1 MYAKY
6 CFRYDCEKFGGQ
18 CRCKPNVIGRQ
29 CTRCKPGFFGFPDC
43 KQCKCPPTATCDEE
57 TGNLSKLSV
66 VLLIKNT
73 LKSPVFGI

>member
-1 MYAKY
+1 MNIDFIRKYAKY
-6 CFRYDCEKFGGQ
+6 YFRYDCEKFGGQ

-57 TGNLSKLSV
+57 TGKQ
-66 VLLIKNT
+66 
-73 LKSPVFGI
+73 